1 MKAAPAVGVAAA
13 PALTVLA
20 IFFADG
26 YQLYVVALLGLT
38 AVVGV
43 GLNVILGLTGQISL
57 GHVGFYAIGAY
68 VASILT
74 VTHGWSFWPAFVL
87 AGAAAGAAGVL
98 LAIPALRVTGP
109 YLAMVTIAFGF
120 VVEQG
125 AAEWKEVTGGWN
137 GIMNIPTP
145 AAFGYAFDERAI
157 ALFVVAFTT
166 AALVLFAR
174 LKASP
179 WGLAMRAVRDSE
191 IAGQSL
197 GLDLVR
203 IRTMA
208 FALSAVLAGLAGAVF
223 ASMTNFIS
231 PESFPFFQSILFLL
245 VVMIGGSG
253 TVLGPLFG
261 AVVVVLLPELLSFL
275 AEYRLLFVGAL
286 LLAVLWLAPE
296 GVAGAIGRFT
306 AGPPQARAA
315 RSGRFD
321 AAAFLAGGRSG
332 EALHV
337 EDLRIAF
344 GGVQAVTGVG
354 LTARAGEVTSII
366 GPNGAGKTTLLNLMG
381 GFYRPDSGRILLG
394 GRDLAGRPS
403 HVVARAGI
411 GRTYQT
417 TQLFPRMSVSENL
430 LVALRGGRLGSIGS
444 ALFGRRRDEGLHE
457 AAEGLLAF
465 AGYEGAVDR
474 PAGALPHV
482 DKRLVE
488 IARALATRPRVLMLD
503 EPTAGLS
510 RADTGRVGALLRRI
524 AAAGV
529 AVILVEHDMNLVMGV
544 SDHVVVLDA
553 GRAIADGVPAEVRTD
568 PAVLKAYL
576 GEGEGVARPAGR
588 PAGPSPRAAIHA
600 GEGVARREGRPAAGR
615 RPPAGRPGGGDVLA
629 VRGLAVGYGAAPV
642 LHGIGFT
649 VREGEFVTVLGAN
662 GAGKSTL
669 MRAISGLHRP
679 IGGEV
684 LLMGRDVAAFS
695 AHRIA
700 GDGLILVPEGRQ
712 VFPELSV
719 EDNIALGGFARP
731 DFEAGSEVERMLDR
745 FPALRARRG
754 GRAGLLSGGEQ
765 QMLAIARGLVAKPKI
780 LMLDEPSLGLAPAL
794 VNDLYTVLA
803 ELRDEGITILL
814 VDQMAA
820 LALSVADRG
829 YVIESGRV
837 VHEGTAEEI
846 RGEPALERAYLGGF
860 GGGGDAAAPG

>member
-1 MKAAPAVGVAAA
+1 MKAAPAVGAAA
-13 PALTVLA
+13 ALALTVLA

-26 YQLYVVALLGLT
+26 YQLYVIALLGLT

-74 VTHGWSFWPAFVL
+74 VTHGWSFWPAFLL

-137 GIMNIPTP
+137 GIMNIPAP

-208 FALSAVLAGLAGAVF
+208 FALSAVLAGLAGAIF

-261 AVVVVLLPELLSFL
+261 AVVVVLLPEFLSFL

-306 AGPPQARAA
+306 AGPPPARAA
-315 RSGRFD
+315 RAGGFD

-332 EALHV
+332 EALRV

-430 LVALRGGRLGSIGS
+430 LVALRGGRLGSIGP

-465 AGYEGAVDR
+465 AGYEGAVGR

-553 GRAIADGVPAEVRTD
+553 GRAIADGVPADVRTD

-576 GEGEGVARPAGR
+576 GEGEVEGIARPAARPSAGGR
-588 PAGPSPRAAIHA
+588 
-600 GEGVARREGRPAAGR
+600 
-615 RPPAGRPGGGDVLA
+615 RPGGGDVLA
-629 VRGLAVGYGAAPV
+629 ARGLAVGYGAAPV
-642 LHGIGFT
+642 LHGVGFT

-731 DFEAGSEVERMLDR
+731 DFEAGSEIERMLDR

-814 VDQMAA
+814 VDQMAS

-837 VHEGTAEEI
+837 VHEGTAEEL
-846 RGEPALERAYLGGF
+846 RGEPALERAYLGGL
-860 GGGGDAAAPG
+860 GGGGAAAAAG

>member
-1 MKAAPAVGVAAA
+1 MKAAPAVGAAA
-13 PALTVLA
+13 TLALTVLA

-26 YQLYVVALLGLT
+26 YQLYVIALLGLT

-68 VASILT
+68 VTSILT
-74 VTHGWSFWPAFVL
+74 VTHGWSFWPSFLL

-137 GIMNIPTP
+137 GIMNIPAP

-208 FALSAVLAGLAGAVF
+208 FALSAVLAGLAGAIF

-261 AVVVVLLPELLSFL
+261 AVVVVLLPEFLSFL

-306 AGPPQARAA
+306 AGPPPARAA
-315 RSGRFD
+315 RAGGFD

-332 EALHV
+332 EALRV

-430 LVALRGGRLGSIGS
+430 LVALRGGRLGSIGP

-465 AGYEGAVDR
+465 AGYEGAVGR

-553 GRAIADGVPAEVRTD
+553 GRAIADGVPADVRTD

-576 GEGEGVARPAGR
+576 GEGEVEGIARPAARPSAGGR
-588 PAGPSPRAAIHA
+588 
-600 GEGVARREGRPAAGR
+600 
-615 RPPAGRPGGGDVLA
+615 RPGGGDVLA
-629 VRGLAVGYGAAPV
+629 ARGLAVGYGAAPV
-642 LHGIGFT
+642 LHGVGFT

-731 DFEAGSEVERMLDR
+731 DFEAGSEIERMLDR

-814 VDQMAA
+814 VDQMAS

-837 VHEGTAEEI
+837 VHEGTAEEL
-846 RGEPALERAYLGGF
+846 RGEPALERAYLGGL
-860 GGGGDAAAPG
+860 GGGGAAAAAG

>member
-1 MKAAPAVGVAAA
+1 MKAAPAVGAAA
-13 PALTVLA
+13 ALALTVLA

-26 YQLYVVALLGLT
+26 YQLYVIALLGLT

-74 VTHGWSFWPAFVL
+74 VTHGWSFWPAFLL

-137 GIMNIPTP
+137 GIMNIPAP

-261 AVVVVLLPELLSFL
+261 AVVVVLLPEFLSFL

-296 GVAGAIGRFT
+296 GVAGAIGRLT
-306 AGPPQARAA
+306 AGPPPARAA
-315 RSGRFD
+315 RAGGFD

-430 LVALRGGRLGSIGS
+430 LVALRGGRLGSIGP

-465 AGYEGAVDR
+465 AGYEGAVGR

-553 GRAIADGVPAEVRTD
+553 GRAIADGVPADVRTD

-576 GEGEGVARPAGR
+576 GEGEVEGIARPA
-588 PAGPSPRAAIHA
+588 A
-600 GEGVARREGRPAAGR
+600 RPAAGGR
-615 RPPAGRPGGGDVLA
+615 RPGGGDVLA
-629 VRGLAVGYGAAPV
+629 ARGLAVGYGAAPV
-642 LHGIGFT
+642 LHGVGFT

-731 DFEAGSEVERMLDR
+731 DFEAGSEIERMLDR

-814 VDQMAA
+814 VDQMAS

-837 VHEGTAEEI
+837 VHEGTAEEL
-846 RGEPALERAYLGGF
+846 RGEPALERAYLGGL
-860 GGGGDAAAPG
+860 GGGGAAAAAG

>member
-1 MKAAPAVGVAAA
+1 MKTAPVLGAAA
-13 PALTVLA
+13 ALALTVPA

-26 YQLYVVALLGLT
+26 YQLYIIALLGLT

-43 GLNVILGLTGQISL
+43 GLNIMLGLTGQISL

-74 VTHGWSFWPAFVL
+74 VTYGWSFWPAFLL
-87 AGAAAGAAGVL
+87 AGAVAGAAGVL

-120 VVEQG
+120 VVEQS
-125 AAEWKEVTGGWN
+125 AAEWREVTGGWN

-145 AAFGYAFDERAI
+145 SAFGHSFDERDI

-166 AALVLFAR
+166 VAIVLFAR

-197 GLDLVR
+197 GLNLVW
-203 IRTMA
+203 IRTAA

-253 TVLGPLFG
+253 TVLGPLIG
-261 AVVVVLLPELLSFL
+261 AVVVVLLPEFLSSL
-275 AEYRLLFVGAL
+275 AQYRLLFVGAL
-286 LLAVLWLAPE
+286 LLVVLWLAPE
-296 GVAGAIGRFT
+296 GVVGAIGRFT
-306 AGPPQARAA
+306 ARPDMRAV
-315 RSGRFD
+315 RPTGLD
-321 AAAFLAGGRSG
+321 IAAFLTEGQTG
-332 EALHV
+332 ETLHI

-381 GFYRPDSGRILLG
+381 GFYKPDSGRILLG
-394 GRDLAGRPS
+394 ERDLAGLPS

-417 TQLFPRMSVSENL
+417 TQLFPQMSVLDNL
-430 LVALRGGRLGSIGS
+430 LVALRGGRLGSIGA
-444 ALFGRRRDEGLHE
+444 ALFGRRRDEPLHE
-457 AAEGLLAF
+457 TAQGLLAF
-465 AGYEGAVDR
+465 VGYEGAIHQ

-503 EPTAGLS
+503 EPAAGLS
-510 RADTGRVGALLRRI
+510 HADTERVGVLLRRI
-524 AAAGV
+524 AAAGIV
-529 AVILVEHDMNLVMGV
+529 VILVEHDMNLVMGV

-553 GRAIADGVPAEVRTD
+553 GRAIADGAPADVRTD
-568 PAVLKAYL
+568 SAVLKAYL
-576 GEGEGVARPAGR
+576 GKEESEGAGRAPGWRPA
-588 PAGPSPRAAIHA
+588 
-600 GEGVARREGRPAAGR
+600 EE
-615 RPPAGRPGGGDVLA
+615 DVLA
-629 VRGLAVGYGAAPV
+629 VGGLAAGYGAAPV
-642 LHGIGFT
+642 LHGIDFA
-649 VREGEFVTVLGAN
+649 VRDGEFVAVLGAN

-679 IGGEV
+679 VDGEV
-684 LLMGRDVAAFS
+684 LLRGRNVAALS

-700 GDGLILVPEGRQ
+700 GDGLVLIPEGRQ

-719 EDNIALGGFARP
+719 ADNIALGGFAQP
-731 DFEAGSEVERMLDR
+731 GFEAGIEIERMLNR
-745 FPALRARRG
+745 FPALRARRDS
-754 GRAGLLSGGEQ
+754 RAGLLSGGEQ
-765 QMLAIARGLVAKPKI
+765 QMLAIARGLVARPKI

-829 YVIESGRV
+829 YVIESGRM
-837 VHEGTAEEI
+837 VHEGTAKEI
-846 RGEPALERAYLGGF
+846 LSAPALERAYLGDLGSSE
-860 GGGGDAAAPG
+860 GSEAAQNA

>member
-1 MKAAPAVGVAAA
+1 MKAAPALGAAA
-13 PALTVLA
+13 VPAFTVLA

-26 YQLYVVALLGLT
+26 YQLYIIALLGLT

-74 VTHGWSFWPAFVL
+74 VTCGWSFWPAFLL

-145 AAFGYAFDERAI
+145 GIFGYAFDERDI
-157 ALFVVAFTT
+157 ALFVVALTS
-166 AALVLFAR
+166 AAIVLFAR

-197 GLDLVR
+197 GLNLVS
-203 IRTMA
+203 IRTTA
-208 FALSAVLAGLAGAVF
+208 FALSAVLAGLAGSVF

-253 TVLGPLFG
+253 AVAGPLIG
-261 AVVVVLLPELLSFL
+261 AVVVVLLPEFLSFL

-286 LLAVLWLAPE
+286 LLVVLWLAPE
-296 GVAGAIGRFT
+296 GVAGAIGRLT
-306 AGPPQARAA
+306 ARPDDRRA
-315 RSGRFD
+315 GRPAGFD
-321 AAAFLAGGRSG
+321 VAAFLAEGRSG
-332 EALHV
+332 EALRL

-381 GFYRPDSGRILLG
+381 GFYRPDSGRVLLG
-394 GRDLAGRPS
+394 ERDLAGRPS
-403 HVVARAGI
+403 HVVARAGVA
-411 GRTYQT
+411 RTYQT
-417 TQLFPRMSVSENL
+417 TQLFPRMSVSDNL
-430 LVALRGGRLGSIGS
+430 LVALRRGRLGSIGS
-444 ALFGRRRDEGLHE
+444 ALFGRRRDEGLREE
-457 AAEGLLAF
+457 ADGLLAF
-465 AGYEGAVDR
+465 VGYEGPIHR

-553 GRAIADGVPAEVRTD
+553 GRAIADGVPADVRTD

-576 GEGEGVARPAGR
+576 GEGEVEGIARPPGGR
-588 PAGPSPRAAIHA
+588 
-600 GEGVARREGRPAAGR
+600 
-615 RPPAGRPGGGDVLA
+615 RPGGGDVLA
-629 VRGLAVGYGAAPV
+629 ARGLAVGYGAAPV
-642 LHGIGFT
+642 LHGVGFT

-731 DFEAGSEVERMLDR
+731 DFEAGSEIERMLDR

-765 QMLAIARGLVAKPKI
+765 QMLAIARGLVARPKI

-794 VNDLYTVLA
+794 VNELYTVLA
-803 ELRDEGITILL
+803 ELRDEGITLLL
-814 VDQMAA
+814 VDQMAS

-837 VHEGTAEEI
+837 VYEGTAEAI
-846 RGEPALERAYLGGF
+846 RAEPALERAYLGGF
-860 GGGGDAAAPG
+860 GGGSDAAAAG